1 MKKLLLLCPAIIAAL
16 AFTSCT
22 EDRYG
27 SYDDEPAVY
36 GGRSASVDFYYT
48 SGRPY
53 SRSYGPL
60 YYRDDRYYYSR
71 GGGYVA
77 YDQPTYAYRGS
88 DTRIVRNNTNIRN
101 VTVNNRTN
109 VTRNQVNRYDNT
121 QEVYR
126 RNTSAGVTRRDVS
139 TRNAYRDDRPYREDR
154 PVYSG
159 SSQAYRSGARSSAY
173 REDVQ
178 PAGRRSAQVQENR
191 GRGRGNAYGQ
201 RKRDEEGGTT
211 IEVAPRQGR
220 RVGGQTTVVY

>member
-1 MKKLLLLCPAIIAAL
+1 MKKLLLLCPAILAVL

-27 SYDDEPAVY
+27 YHDDEPAVY
-36 GGRSASVDFYYT
+36 GGRSASVDFHYS

-71 GGGYVA
+71 GGSYVA

-88 DTRIVRNNTNIRN
+88 DTRIVRNNTNVRN

-109 VTRNQVNRYDNT
+109 VTRNQVNRYDDT
-121 QEVYR
+121 QDVYR
-126 RNTSAGVTRRDVS
+126 RNTSAGVTRQNVS
-139 TRNAYRDDRPYREDR
+139 SRNAYREDR
-154 PVYSG
+154 PVYSRDAQTYQSG
-159 SSQAYRSGARSSAY
+159 RRSNQYEAT
-173 REDVQ
+173 VQ
-178 PAGRRSAQVQENR
+178 PAGRRSVEVQESR

-201 RKRDEEGGTT
+201 RKRDEDGGTS

-220 RVGGQTTVVY
+220 RGGGQTTVVY